1 MKNLFTEI
9 DQTIR
14 KEKLYADAELK
25 RSTIMQRFKIS
36 RHRLNA
42 LLAIHT
48 GGLSFPQYINT
59 IRMAETKQLLKASG
73 VDCRFRRCPGRTLC
87 PQSAPSVQGDL
98 WDNAGCVSCA
108 DGILC
113 PWQEVICFVDHVSAP
128 RSQ

>member
-48 GGLSFPQYINT
+48 GGLSFPQYIHT
-59 IRMAETKQLLKASG
+59 IRMAETKQLLTKHPEWT
-73 VDCRFRRCPGRTLC
+73 VDSVGAQVGLCAPNLRRLFKETYGITPGAYRA
-87 PQSAPSVQGDL
+87 QMGFSVRGKK
-98 WDNAGCVSCA
+98 
-108 DGILC
+108 
-113 PWQEVICFVDHVSAP
+113 
-128 RSQ
+128 

>member
-25 RSTIMQRFKIS
+25 RSTIMQRFRIS

-48 GGLSFPQYINT
+48 AGLSFPQYINT
-59 IRMAETKQLLKASG
+59 IRMAETKQLLIKHPEWT
-73 VDCRFRRCPGRTLC
+73 VDSVGAQVGLC
-87 PQSAPSVQGDL
+87 PQSAPFVQGDL

>member
-25 RSTIMQRFKIS
+25 RTTIMQRFGIS
-36 RHRLNA
+36 RHRLNT

-59 IRMAETKQLLKASG
+59 IRMAETKQLLTKHPEWT
-73 VDCRFRRCPGRTLC
+73 VDSVGARVGLCAPNLRRLFKEAFGITP
-87 PQSAPSVQGDL
+87 SAYRAQKGFSVRGKK
-98 WDNAGCVSCA
+98 
-108 DGILC
+108 
-113 PWQEVICFVDHVSAP
+113 
-128 RSQ
+128 

>member
-59 IRMAETKQLLKASG
+59 IRMAETKQLLIKHSLSVARSNL
-73 VDCRFRRCPGRTLC
+73 FRRPCISTK
-87 PQSAPSVQGDL
+87 
-98 WDNAGCVSCA
+98 VSMT
-108 DGILC
+108 
-113 PWQEVICFVDHVSAP
+113 FSF
-128 RSQ
+128 